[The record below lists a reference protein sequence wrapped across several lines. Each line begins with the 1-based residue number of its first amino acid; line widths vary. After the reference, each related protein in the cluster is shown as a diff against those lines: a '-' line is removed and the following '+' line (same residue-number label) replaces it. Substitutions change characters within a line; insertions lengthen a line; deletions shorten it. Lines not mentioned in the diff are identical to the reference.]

1 MVRVPVRDRIGKEH
15 EMKTR
20 WLVLVL
26 SFVFLMIASAS
37 FLWFHRIETPPMPQ
51 CSVEGGFYKE
61 AFFLELHTTPGN
73 TIYYTTD
80 GSTPTQ
86 NSKVY
91 DGKIWL
97 QNRSGEE
104 NIYHNFQN
112 AVRDWLDY
120 PVDATPVQKGTV
132 IRAIAVNEWG
142 FESEVLTQTYF
153 VGIEPPQNGY
163 VLSLV
168 FEPDDV
174 FGDDGIYVT
183 GKEYDQWYLAEK
195 QFGDTPTPNFEKK
208 IEVPAIMEL
217 MDADGDV
224 MNQKIGMRIQGA
236 SSRQNYY
243 KRLNLFAR
251 EEYSGSNVFDEKLF
265 GVNTHSVMLKA
276 SDIDAMA
283 HDFISDRAVSTQ
295 KCEPVDVYLNGEYWY
310 TTYMMERYDSQY
322 YEQYYGAKDVVE
334 VEDSYIE
341 QLNKDSIPTYMD
353 FSQWVEQSDCSTEAF
368 WQQLQTRMDVQSYID
383 YVAINYYFGNIDVQE
398 WRNYRL
404 WRGTT
409 SNENDIYRDTRWKW
423 IVYDID
429 ALSWASFKF
438 EGQDVATA
446 NTFVTTGTH
455 PSKPLAESVL
465 CTKLL
470 ENPEFRKQF
479 ALSVMDIVN
488 NNFAVERAE
497 KILAS
502 YGLGMDFMNGY
513 FQKRPIYAPQHLAEL
528 LNLSGTLET
537 VSVTTSNPEAGS
549 VTVNTSKID
558 LSDGQWDGKYFSD
571 YPITVTAVP
580 NAGYRFVGWKGA
592 ANTTEATIT
601 MPVDGGIVLEA
612 VFAPL

>member
-1 MVRVPVRDRIGKEH
+1 
-15 EMKTR
+15 MKKR
-20 WLVLVL
+20 WVVLAL
-26 SFVFLMIASAS
+26 SFVFLMIAGAS
-37 FLWFHRIETPPMPQ
+37 SLWFRRIESPPMPQ
-51 CSVEGGFYKE
+51 CSAEGGFYQE
-61 AFFLELHTTPGN
+61 AFFLELYTTPGN

-86 NSKVY
+86 ASKIY

-97 QNRSGEE
+97 CDRSGEE
-104 NIYHNFQN
+104 NFYHSFQN
-112 AVRDWLDY
+112 IVRDWLDY
-120 PVDATPVQKGTV
+120 PVDHTPVEKGTV
-132 IRAIAVNEWG
+132 IRAIAVNQWG

-153 VGIEPPQNGY
+153 VELEPPKNGY

-183 GKEYDQWYLAEK
+183 GREYDQWYLSET
-195 QFGDTPTPNFEKK
+195 QFGSTPTPNFEKS

-224 MNQKIGMRIQGA
+224 INQKIGMRIQGA
-236 SSRQNYY
+236 SSRQNHY

-265 GVNTHSVMLKA
+265 GVETHSVMLKD
-276 SDIDAMA
+276 SDIDAMVY
-283 HDFISDRAVSTQ
+283 DFVSDRAVSTQ
-295 KCEPVDVYLNGEYWY
+295 KSEPVAVYLNGEFWY
-310 TTYMMERYDSQY
+310 TTYMLERYDSQY
-322 YEQYYGAKDVVE
+322 YAQYYGAKDVAE
-334 VEDSYIE
+334 VEDTYIE
-341 QLNKDSIPTYMD
+341 ERKKDPVPTYVEFRD
-353 FSQWVEQSDCSTEAF
+353 WVEQSDCSTEEF

-404 WRGTT
+404 WRGTAT
-409 SNENDIYRDTRWKW
+409 DENDTYRDTRWKW
-423 IVYDID
+423 IIYDID
-429 ALSWASFKF
+429 ALSWSASKF
-438 EGQDVATA
+438 DGQDVATV
-446 NTFVTTGTH
+446 NTFATTGTH
-455 PSKPLAESVL
+455 PSLPLVQSVL

-479 ALSVMDIVN
+479 ALSLMDMVN
-488 NNFAVERAE
+488 NNFTVERAE
-497 KILAS
+497 EILAS

-513 FQKRPIYAPQHLAEL
+513 FRKRPGYAPQHLAQL
-528 LNLSGTLET
+528 LNLQGTLET
-537 VSVTTSNPEAGS
+537 VSVTTSDPEAGS

-558 LSDGQWDGKYFSD
+558 LRDGQWEGKYFTD

-592 ANTTEATIT
+592 ADTTEASIT
-601 MPVDGGIVLEA
+601 VPVDGGIVLEA
-612 VFAPL
+612 VFAPLG